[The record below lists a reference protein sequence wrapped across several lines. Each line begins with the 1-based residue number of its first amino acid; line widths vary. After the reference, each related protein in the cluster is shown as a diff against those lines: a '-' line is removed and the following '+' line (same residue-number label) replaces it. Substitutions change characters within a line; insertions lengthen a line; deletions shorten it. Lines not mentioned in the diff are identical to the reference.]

1 MIVRILGEGQLAV
14 DDAMADELNQLDVK
28 LEAAVNAGDEAA
40 LRPILAELLARI
52 RAVGT
57 PVPADTLE
65 PSDVILPYADA
76 SIADVRGLLSD
87 EGLIPGRA
95 SAQGA
100 FRLTV
105 QTGGCPI
112 VTTDGSGKSEPE
124 RSAGRAG

>member
-1 MIVRILGEGQLAV
+1 MIVRILGEGQLDV
-14 DDAMADELNQLDVK
+14 DDSLTAQLNELDAK

-87 EGLIPGRA
+87 EGLIPG
-95 SAQGA
+95 
-100 FRLTV
+100 
-105 QTGGCPI
+105 
-112 VTTDGSGKSEPE
+112 
-124 RSAGRAG
+124 